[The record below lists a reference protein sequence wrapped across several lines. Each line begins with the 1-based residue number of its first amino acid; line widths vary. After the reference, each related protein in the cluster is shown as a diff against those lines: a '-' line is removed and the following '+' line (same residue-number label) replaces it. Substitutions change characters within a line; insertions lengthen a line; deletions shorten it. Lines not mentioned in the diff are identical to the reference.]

1 MTLLILLAFV
11 LGAVAVVS
19 LIKAVTEPRTRA
31 DVRVQQIELYGYRQ
45 AESAVA
51 PARLTS
57 GGARALAQK
66 LGDFVGDRFGT
77 DDDSKLRRE
86 LLAAG
91 LYNLNPRALVGYQ
104 VLTAILGALYG
115 FSTDVLPVFTGPI
128 VDTVLFGMFGWVVPI
143 TYVRRTG
150 RLRLERIDRKLPD
163 VIDLIVVA
171 VEAGQGFAQAMQ
183 TAADRTG
190 GPLGDELKLTL
201 QEQRFG
207 LAIDRALENLNN
219 RADTPNMRTF
229 VRGVVQGE
237 RLGVSIGQ
245 IMRNIGRDLRLRRRQ
260 DAEERAQKT
269 TVKILIP
276 LVFLILPA
284 LIIVMLAPALLGFGD
299 VFGD

>member
-1 MTLLILLAFV
+1 MTLLILLVFL

-19 LIKAVTEPRTRA
+19 LVRGVVEPRTRA

-45 AESAVA
+45 AEAPVA
-51 PARLTS
+51 DAKSST

-77 DDDSKLRRE
+77 DDDSRIRHE

-91 LYNLNPRALVGYQ
+91 MYNLNPRALVGYQ
-104 VLTAILGALYG
+104 VLAAILGAFYG
-115 FSTDVLPVFTGPI
+115 FSTDVLPLFKGPI
-128 VDTVLFGMFGWVVPI
+128 VDTILFGMIGWVVPI

-207 LAIDRALENLNN
+207 LAMDRALENLNT

-245 IMRNIGRDLRLRRRQ
+245 IMRNIGHDLRLRRRQ

-276 LVFLILPA
+276 LVFFILPA
-284 LIIVMLAPALLGFGD
+284 LIIVMLAPALIGFGD
-299 VFGD
+299 FFGD